1 MMRDKND
8 GGFEFEP
15 DLQQEPLHQ
24 HAGLKDD
31 SGSRPAIS
39 SSSVLLP
46 QPEGPRIA
54 TNSPLSTVR
63 SISRRAVT
71 ERPPAP
77 GHTFPTCR
85 HESVVMARVATTRS
99 GVGSAQAG
107 HRPDSRSHPPC
118 TFRAG

>member
-1 MMRDKND
+1 MTTPGAGPETDLPSSAMR
-8 GGFEFEP
+8 P
-15 DLQQEPLHQ
+15 
-24 HAGLKDD
+24 DD

-46 QPEGPRIA
+46 QPDGPRIA
-54 TNSPLSTVR
+54 TNSPFSTVR

-99 GVGSAQAG
+99 GVGSALYVVGA
-107 HRPDSRSHPPC
+107 
-118 TFRAG
+118 FRTDGFGNLRECLAH